1 MTRTRPHRKN
11 ISAAWTKAENYVIAT
26 PMQIVLFEPEIPPN
40 TGNVA
45 RLCAATD
52 TALHLIEPLGF
63 SIEDKYLK
71 RAGLDY
77 WPHVSVTVWPSF
89 NAYMDAEGRGRRLVM
104 TSSRSG
110 EAVHRFAFTERDSL
124 IFGPETRGLPDA
136 MLALSPHRVHIPL
149 RGVVR
154 SLNLSTA
161 AGIVL
166 YQALAATGLL
176 DTNDALR

>member
-1 MTRTRPHRKN
+1 
-11 ISAAWTKAENYVIAT
+11 
-26 PMQIVLFEPEIPPN
+26 MQIVLFEPEIPPN

-52 TALHLIEPLGF
+52 TELHLIEPLGF
-63 SIEDKYLK
+63 SIEDRYLK

-77 WPHVSVTVWPSF
+77 WPHVAVSVWPSF
-89 NAYMDAEGRGRRLVM
+89 DAYLENAGKEKRLIM

-110 EAVHRFAFTERDSL
+110 EAVHRFPFTENDAL
-124 IFGPETRGLPDA
+124 VFGPETRGLPDH
-136 MLALSPHRVHIPL
+136 MLECSEHRVHIPL

-176 DTNDALR
+176 DMNDALR

>member
-1 MTRTRPHRKN
+1 MR
-11 ISAAWTKAENYVIAT
+11 
-26 PMQIVLFEPEIPPN
+26 IVLFEPEIPPN

-52 TALHLIEPLGF
+52 IGLHLIEPLGF
-63 SIEDKYLK
+63 SIEDRYLK

-77 WPHVSVTVWPSF
+77 WPHARVRVWPSF
-89 NAYMDAEGRGRRLVM
+89 AAYLEAGGAEQRLIM
-104 TSSRSG
+104 TSSRRR
-110 EAVHRFAFTERDSL
+110 EPVHRFAFTRDDTL
-124 IFGPETRGLPDA
+124 VFGPETRGLPENI
-136 MLALSPHRVHIPL
+136 LALSGHAVHIPL

-166 YQALAATGLL
+166 YQAMASSGLL
-176 DTNDALR
+176 DANHDLR